1 MSDSFPFLVEEGLL
15 SDGSKFS
22 YVDIGKLDGSAIA
35 YLDGVIAKIYGVHV
49 RRMVPREL
57 RKGLGGGLSLK
68 LVIRI

>member
-35 YLDGVIAKIYGVHV
+35 YLDGVIAKIYGG
-49 RRMVPREL
+49 PCEADGPERE
-57 RKGLGGGLSLK
+57 S
-68 LVIRI
+68 